1 MLHFVCFLEM
11 KVFLNCSILC
21 RIHLSRMLKK
31 KRGVRERHVRFKGKK
46 KKLMFRSDINKNN
59 THTKWNMM
67 ILRCKERENCHVYFY
82 YITAPLI
89 SLSQDLIV
97 VVVCVCMNISI
108 STLRYSTEF
117 FFPSTHSLNVT
128 AVFLSLPL
136 ENVYG
141 RN

>member
-97 VVVCVCMNISI
+97 VVVCMYEHKHQHIEI
-108 STLRYSTEF
+108 QHRIF
-117 FFPSTHSLNVT
+117 FFHPPTRLMSLR
-128 AVFLSLPL
+128 FSFHCH
-136 ENVYG
+136 
-141 RN
+141 

>member
-59 THTKWNMM
+59 THKKWNMM

-97 VVVCVCMNISI
+97 VVVCMYEHKHQHIEI
-108 STLRYSTEF
+108 QHRI